1 MESKKRIIALVE
13 KDKRFAH
20 WSYEH
25 WSQNMLW
32 DKTSSSWISSTE
44 AAERRPGLLAASQSG
59 LPAFM
64 LRDPGLTKICRQIHV
79 LASKRKLM
87 PLRRRDFEVAAMVR
101 ELMEQHRAGRDG
113 RHGFKFKIGGRW
125 SLPPAL
131 QSSGGVFGIRGKG
144 VLCAGRMTFQ
154 IVFFESI
161 YLCITEYKQSLL
173 LRPCLCVFRSYRC
186 HI

>member
-25 WSQNMLW
+25 WRQNMLW
-32 DKTSSSWISSTE
+32 DKTSSTWMSSTE

-64 LRDPGLTKICRQIHV
+64 LRDPGLKKISRQIHT
-79 LASKRKLM
+79 LAKTRKLM

-101 ELMEQHRAGRDG
+101 ELMEQHNREGRDG
-113 RHGFKFKIGGRW
+113 RHGFKFKMGGRW

-144 VLCAGRMTFQ
+144 VLCAGRIISNRIF
-154 IVFFESI
+154 
-161 YLCITEYKQSLL
+161 
-173 LRPCLCVFRSYRC
+173 
-186 HI
+186 

>member
-25 WSQNMLW
+25 WRQNMLW
-32 DKTSSSWISSTE
+32 DKTSSTWISSTE

-64 LRDPGLTKICRQIHV
+64 LRDPGLKKISRQIHT
-79 LASKRKLM
+79 LAKNRKLM

-101 ELMEQHRAGRDG
+101 ELMDQHREG

-144 VLCAGRMTFQ
+144 VLCADRMTFQ
-154 IVFFESI
+154 TVFFESI
-161 YLCITEYKQSLL
+161 YLCITE
-173 LRPCLCVFRSYRC
+173 
-186 HI
+186 